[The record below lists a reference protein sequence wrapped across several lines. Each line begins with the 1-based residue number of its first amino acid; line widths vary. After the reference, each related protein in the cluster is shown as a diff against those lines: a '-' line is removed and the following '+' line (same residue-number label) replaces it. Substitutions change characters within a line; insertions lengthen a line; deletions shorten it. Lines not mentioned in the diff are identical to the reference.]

1 MRRMIFSA
9 LALQGLAALG
19 LVTQIQAVRAQEMQP
34 GQWHFVTEGSTVL
47 NGQQSPLPK
56 NEMDSCVSAAKAK
69 EAADILRL
77 PQDKGC
83 KTELLWRSGGKAK
96 TRTTCPTSVV
106 TSDYDLAG
114 SSYRSVTH
122 MEVHQDSNTA
132 TTDLTVTGTRI
143 GDCTP

>member
-1 MRRMIFSA
+1 MRKWQELKAINPSA
-9 LALQGLAALG
+9 KLICLDLQPYG
-19 LVTQIQAVRAQEMQP
+19 TTP
-34 GQWHFVTEGSTVL
+34 
-47 NGQQSPLPK
+47 
-56 NEMDSCVSAAKAK
+56 AK

>member
-1 MRRMIFSA
+1 MHRMVSSVV
-9 LALQGLAALG
+9 ALQVLAALG
-19 LVTQIQAVRAQEMQP
+19 MVAQIQQVLAQEMQP

-56 NEMDSCVSAAKAK
+56 NEMNNCVSAAKAK

-77 PQDKGC
+77 PQGKEC
-83 KTELLWRSGGKAK
+83 KTELLWRSGGRAK